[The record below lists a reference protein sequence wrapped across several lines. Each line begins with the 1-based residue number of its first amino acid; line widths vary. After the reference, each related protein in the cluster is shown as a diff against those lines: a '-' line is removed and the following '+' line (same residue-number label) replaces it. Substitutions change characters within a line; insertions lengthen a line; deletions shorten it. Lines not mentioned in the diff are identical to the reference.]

1 MGFLFDFASFCTL
14 LLIHTT
20 LQGLAIPGFRILP
33 LPLVEGSVAP
43 LLEGPRRR
51 HLGVVPNHRA
61 PELCRLAI
69 PGWGPTNHRSWGHFL
84 VTPGFVLIH

>member
-51 HLGVVPNHRA
+51 HLGVVPNHRHGLRSCVGLPSQGGGRQIIA
-61 PELCRLAI
+61 PGATFWSLR
-69 PGWGPTNHRSWGHFL
+69 GSF
-84 VTPGFVLIH
+84 